1 MRVGGR
7 LVYATCSILPAEN
20 QEIVRA
26 FLADNPQFSLLPA
39 NELLAAQRVELTMPD
54 EYLNLTAHQHGT
66 DGFFAAALVRHDY

>member
-1 MRVGGR
+1 MPHAVFCQRR
-7 LVYATCSILPAEN
+7 TKK
-20 QEIVRA
+20 IVRA

-39 NELLAAQRVELTMPD
+39 NDLLAAQRVDLTMPD